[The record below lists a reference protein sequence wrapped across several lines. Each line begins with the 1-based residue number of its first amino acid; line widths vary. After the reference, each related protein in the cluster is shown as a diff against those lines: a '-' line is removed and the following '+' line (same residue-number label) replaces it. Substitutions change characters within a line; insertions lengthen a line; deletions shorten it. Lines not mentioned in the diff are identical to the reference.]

1 MKYFIYLILL
11 VCFVDF
17 AFAEPYLASKH
28 EFKMKDSDYSKTIN
42 HLRLGNTW
50 KMPSGLS
57 FYGELGVVESFNNGE
72 SLGDGDIGK
81 SYEFGFAKKLSDRF
95 AIKGKWEGTEIYNST
110 NSHKIEIK
118 TKYKF

>member
-11 VCFVDF
+11 ICFADLV
-17 AFAEPYLASKH
+17 FAEPYLASKH
-28 EFKMKDSDYSKTIN
+28 EFKMKDSDYSSTIN

-50 KMPSGLS
+50 KTPSGLS

-81 SYEFGFAKKLSDRF
+81 SYEFGFKKITGS
-95 AIKGKWEGTEIYNST
+95 
-110 NSHKIEIK
+110 
-118 TKYKF
+118 

>member
-1 MKYFIYLILL
+1 MKFLLIPLL
-11 VCFVDF
+11 LSLSNIAVSG
-17 AFAEPYLASKH
+17 PYLMSKH

-42 HLRLGNTW
+42 HIRLGNAW

-81 SYEFGFAKKLSDRF
+81 SYEFGFKKKLSDKF
-95 AIKGKWEGTEIYNST
+95 TIKGKWEGTEIYNST

>member
-1 MKYFIYLILL
+1 MKYFIYLILFICFADL
-11 VCFVDF
+11 V
-17 AFAEPYLASKH
+17 FAEPYLASKH
-28 EFKMKDSDYSKTIN
+28 EFKMKDSDYSSTIN

-50 KMPSGLS
+50 KTPSGLS

-95 AIKGKWEGTEIYNST
+95 AIKGKWEGTEIFIST
-110 NSHKIEIK
+110 NSHNLEFN
-118 TKYKF
+118 TKYMF